1 MQVFSH
7 KVDAVS
13 VALKLQFK
21 NYWKLN
27 AISRDISR
35 VSNLLTNCN
44 FIAAKVSMR
53 KIIMLNFQLVKYSI
67 FLFHQQLLLM
77 KQGSGSNNKV
87 IIIITILWLL
97 LFVMHLKSCG
107 KTRSTVLFLACMVLS
122 AMAFLSFSD
131 SFQRAYNLWWEKPIF
146 FFIYVM
152 DNISVEYKD
161 CVL

>member
-7 KVDAVS
+7 KVDAAS

-53 KIIMLNFQLVKYSI
+53 KIIMLNFQLVKYFR
-67 FLFHQQLLLM
+67 FLV
-77 KQGSGSNNKV
+77 S
-87 IIIITILWLL
+87 
-97 LFVMHLKSCG
+97 
-107 KTRSTVLFLACMVLS
+107 STVIV
-122 AMAFLSFSD
+122 D
-131 SFQRAYNLWWEKPIF
+131 ETRKWK
-146 FFIYVM
+146 
-152 DNISVEYKD
+152 
-161 CVL
+161 

>member
-1 MQVFSH
+1 
-7 KVDAVS
+7 
-13 VALKLQFK
+13 
-21 NYWKLN
+21 
-27 AISRDISR
+27 
-35 VSNLLTNCN
+35 
-44 FIAAKVSMR
+44 
-53 KIIMLNFQLVKYSI
+53 
-67 FLFHQQLLLM
+67 M

-87 IIIITILWLL
+87 IIIIITILWLL

-107 KTRSTVLFLACMVLS
+107 KTRSAMLFLACMVLT

-131 SFQRAYNLWWEKPIF
+131 SFQRAYNLWWGKAF

>member
-27 AISRDISR
+27 AISRVISR

-53 KIIMLNFQLVKYSI
+53 KIIMLNFQLVKYFH
-67 FLFHQQLLLM
+67 FLV
-77 KQGSGSNNKV
+77 S
-87 IIIITILWLL
+87 
-97 LFVMHLKSCG
+97 
-107 KTRSTVLFLACMVLS
+107 STVIV
-122 AMAFLSFSD
+122 D
-131 SFQRAYNLWWEKPIF
+131 ETRKWK
-146 FFIYVM
+146 
-152 DNISVEYKD
+152 
-161 CVL
+161 